1 MVYVALDDQ
10 DKVVVVG
17 RTKQVERRTE
27 EHGLR
32 GWRLQTIIEIDDPQK
47 ARIVEQYVLNT
58 VREGKSWRLEDLRQ
72 T

>member
-1 MVYVALDDQ
+1 MVYVALDDL

-17 RTKQVERRTE
+17 RTKQVQRRTE

-32 GWRLQTIIEIDDPQK
+32 GWRLQTIILLDDPQK